1 MLCCLCK
8 ERDAKV
14 HLSQYEGAEEPTEAN
29 LVAKFDLCEDC
40 ARKHRVND
48 PNDFSLNEL
57 IKLAKKARGE

>member
-8 ERDAKV
+8 EREAKV
-14 HLSQYEGAEEPTEAN
+14 HITQFTGEKATPEN
-29 LVAKFDLCEDC
+29 LTAKIDLCEDC

-48 PNDFSLNEL
+48 PNEFSLNEL